1 MKQILL
7 DNALESWAMA
17 IHYCDQIMLG
27 KATLTNRKYFIT
39 SLQNAIE
46 LFVKQYMLNTNDYRV
61 AEVKRYE
68 SDGEPLKSY
77 LMSSDLNEYF
87 RNKSKTP
94 NEMKRFFTIEFSKIK
109 ELQGKL
115 FKEYYDQNP
124 GRQAGKVS
132 EALSIL
138 QKLRNDE
145 THFYISDMEF
155 LTDAEFK
162 ELYNLMVTFYEILN
176 HYHLFRHFGTVH
188 GKESRFA
195 FDRLEI
201 SSFSYKKQVKS
212 SPFVKELKNNIE
224 GLEFPWGHGDESY
237 AIAMS
242 ILDCCDAYKE
252 DDFDELWA
260 YVEMLIKY
268 NLLTIKD
275 VLYEDIVDGEK
286 VGECHCEYEL
296 IL

>member
-17 IHYCDQIMLG
+17 IHYCDEIMRG

-39 SLQNAIE
+39 ALQNAIE

-61 AEVKRYE
+61 AEVKKYE
-68 SDGEPLKSY
+68 ADGEPLKSY
-77 LMSSDLNEYF
+77 LMSTDLNEYF
-87 RNKSKTP
+87 RSRNAD
-94 NEMKRFFTIEFSKIK
+94 EMKPFFTIEFNKIK

-115 FKEYYDQNP
+115 FEEYYDQNP
-124 GRQAGKVS
+124 GKQAKGS
-132 EALSIL
+132 EALNIL
-138 QKLRNDE
+138 KKLRNDE
-145 THFYISDMEF
+145 THFYISAMEF

-176 HYHLFRHFGTVH
+176 HYHLFLHFGVVR

-201 SSFSYKKQVKS
+201 SSFSYKQQVKNS
-212 SPFVKELKNNIE
+212 DFVKKLKNNIE
-224 GLEFPWGHGDESY
+224 GLEFPWGHGDEPY

-242 ILDCCDAYKE
+242 IVDCCNAYKE

-268 NLLTIKD
+268 ELLTIKD

-286 VGECHCEYEL
+286 VGECYCEYEL
-296 IL
+296 KL